1 MFEEQCNNLITDV
14 AVLLFCVYQRGR
26 VETMILVILISRM
39 GYIKDLTSQL
49 LEKKKDIATKF
60 KKVQK
65 LVNISKI

>member
-1 MFEEQCNNLITDV
+1 
-14 AVLLFCVYQRGR
+14 
-26 VETMILVILISRM
+26 MILVILISRM